1 MKILIATES
10 YYPDLA
16 GGAVMQHNLAL
27 DLARAGHA
35 VAVLAPSSTGKHLVE
50 EDRGTTI
57 FRLSSFTFPLYK
69 EFKITFF
76 PYRTIKKIIFQF
88 KPEII
93 HIHNPFGIGLS
104 TLSIAR
110 KEGIPIV
117 ATNHLMPE
125 NLFMAIAK
133 TRFLYRILK
142 NLGWFFIVWF
152 HNKTDFVTSPTQTAV
167 NLLIE
172 HGLKV
177 KALPVSNGVDL
188 RCFNPKN
195 NGDHLR
201 QKLNIPN
208 KPIVLYTGRISGEKS
223 LDVLAKAIPLVR
235 QKVDAHFVFAGT
247 GREKKNLQDLI
258 AKLGMSPHVT
268 FVGYLQEKDFP
279 NIYRINPAQLFAI
292 PSTAELQSIVTMEA
306 LASGLPVVAANA
318 GALPELVYHQENGL
332 LFPPGDS
339 VQCAQGIIRILTD
352 PKLREKMGQ
361 KSLEVIRPHSFEQSL
376 KKFQAIYSEV
386 LKTRKKC

>member
-27 DLARAGHA
+27 DLARAGHE

-50 EDRGTTI
+50 EDRGTTV

-76 PYRTIKKIIFQF
+76 PYRTIKKIIYQF

-93 HIHNPFGIGLS
+93 HIHNPFGIGMS
-104 TLSIAR
+104 TLYIAR

-125 NLFMAIAK
+125 NLFMAVAK
-133 TRFLYRILK
+133 TRFLYGILK

-167 NLLIE
+167 DLLIE

-188 RCFNPKN
+188 RCFNPKS

-201 QKLNIPN
+201 QKFNIPN
-208 KPIVLYTGRISGEKS
+208 KPIVLYTGRMSGEKS
-223 LDVLAKAIPLVR
+223 LDILAKAIPLVR

-247 GREKKNLQDLI
+247 GREKKNLQGLI

-268 FVGYLQEKDFP
+268 FVGYLQKKDFP

-306 LASGLPVVAANA
+306 LASGLPVVAADA
-318 GALPELVYHQENGL
+318 GALPELVHHQENGL
-332 LFPPGDS
+332 LFPPGDP

-361 KSLEVIRPHSFEQSL
+361 KSLEVIRPHSFERSL
-376 KKFQAIYSEV
+376 KKFQAIYYEV